1 MTQNHLPENLRRL
14 REAKGWQQWRLAAES
29 GVSQPM
35 VCALERG
42 IRGGSAK
49 SVGKLAAAL
58 GAEVSALMFPR
69 TCGNCGGKPPCGL
82 THGFICPACGSVGET
97 AGGAR

>member
-1 MTQNHLPENLRRL
+1 MTQNHLPESLRRL
-14 REAKGWQQWRLAAES
+14 REAKGWQQWRLARES

-49 SVGKLAAAL
+49 SIGKLAAAL
-58 GAEVSALMFPR
+58 GADVSALMLPR
-69 TCGNCGGKPPCGL
+69 TCGTCAGTPPR
-82 THGFICPACGSVGET
+82 GFICQSCGS
-97 AGGAR
+97 AGGPAGGES